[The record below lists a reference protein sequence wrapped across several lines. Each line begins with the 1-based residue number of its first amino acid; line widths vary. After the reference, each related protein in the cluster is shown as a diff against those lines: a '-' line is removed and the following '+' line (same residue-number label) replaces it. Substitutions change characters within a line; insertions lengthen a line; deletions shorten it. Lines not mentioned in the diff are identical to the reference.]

1 MKSTRL
7 EAHLTVRATYQ
18 PYLSTTTGADPNP
31 SHFGVLFPI
40 PAAGDVKGGSG
51 GEGGG
56 EAVRGGAARHRR
68 QSRREEELD
77 PLSPRTSALSH
88 LEISKFQDVNRK
100 NN

>member
-18 PYLSTTTGADPNP
+18 PYLSTNTGADPNP

-40 PAAGDVKGGSG
+40 PAAGDVKGGGSG

-68 QSRREEELD
+68 QSR
-77 PLSPRTSALSH
+77 P
-88 LEISKFQDVNRK
+88 
-100 NN
+100 